1 MAKRFNARALKKH
14 HSYTI
19 AEAAELLGA
28 HPQTVRAWIRN
39 GLPVLADKTP
49 HLILGD
55 HIQVFL
61 RSDAERRRAPL
72 RPDELYCLSCRS
84 AKTPAGMMADFVEMA
99 PGQGR
104 LTGICPDCEGMCNRF
119 VSSARLPEIAP
130 NLAVEFRSAEAS
142 LEEPEEAA

>member
-19 AEAAELLGA
+19 AEAAEQLGA

-39 GLPVLADKTP
+39 GLPVLAEKTP

-55 HIQVFL
+55 HIQTFL
-61 RSDAERRRAPL
+61 KGDATRRRRPL
-72 RPDELYCLSCRS
+72 GPDELYCLTCKG
-84 AKTPAGMMADFVEMA
+84 AKTPAGKMADFIEMA
-99 PGQGR
+99 PARGR

-119 VSSARLPEIAP
+119 AVKSQLPAIAP
-130 NLAVEFRSAEAS
+130 NLIVDLRSAELS
-142 LEEPEEAA
+142 LKEPEKAA